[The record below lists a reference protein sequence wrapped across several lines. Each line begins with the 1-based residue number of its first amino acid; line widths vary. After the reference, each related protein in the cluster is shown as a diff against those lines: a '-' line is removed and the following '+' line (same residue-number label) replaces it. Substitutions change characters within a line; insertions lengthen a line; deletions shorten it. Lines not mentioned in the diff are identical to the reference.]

1 MIEADAKEMGRACL
15 FIPAA
20 ISVEGKRRVKTV
32 QLSITR
38 DAVMVWK
45 ASRSWVDVIDAIGP
59 SSVPQRIWQT
69 GLNGLS
75 LGRQPKDFWEIAFE
89 VSVEH
94 TTE

>member
-1 MIEADAKEMGRACL
+1 MIGADAEEMGRACL

-38 DAVMVWK
+38 NAVMVWK
-45 ASRSWVDVIDAIGP
+45 ANRSWVDVIDATGP
-59 SSVPQRIWQT
+59 SIVPQRIWQA

-75 LGRQPKDFWEIAFE
+75 LGRRPKDFLEIAFE
-89 VSVEH
+89 VKC
-94 TTE
+94 